1 MPPADELSASAAS
14 SEALPESDVL
24 SAFSEPS
31 AEVAKAARF
40 AEVAER
46 VAEVAARVA
55 NPPSEL
61 DTEEP

>member
-31 AEVAKAARF
+31 AK
-40 AEVAER
+40 AER
-46 VAEVAARVA
+46 VAEVAARVAKVVA